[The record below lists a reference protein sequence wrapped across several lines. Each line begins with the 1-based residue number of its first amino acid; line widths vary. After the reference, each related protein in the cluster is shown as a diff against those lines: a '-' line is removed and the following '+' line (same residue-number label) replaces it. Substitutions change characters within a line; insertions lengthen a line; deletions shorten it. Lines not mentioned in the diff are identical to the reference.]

1 MDQNLETEIF
11 MLTIGKKIDVFLS
24 KGTYKDTIYTKIST
38 LKDSFI
44 NQSVLAGLIWALFDS
59 IGYFQLMI
67 SQSRFGSTAKFLS
80 SRKKN
85 GRNLKLLKIFPQVF

>member
-11 MLTIGKKIDVFLS
+11 MLTIGKKIDVFLG
-24 KGTYKDTIYTKIST
+24 KGTYKDTIYTKISI

-59 IGYFQLMI
+59 IQLII
-67 SQSRFGSTAKFLS
+67 SQSRSGSTAA
-80 SRKKN
+80 KN
-85 GRNLKLLKIFPQVF
+85 TDT